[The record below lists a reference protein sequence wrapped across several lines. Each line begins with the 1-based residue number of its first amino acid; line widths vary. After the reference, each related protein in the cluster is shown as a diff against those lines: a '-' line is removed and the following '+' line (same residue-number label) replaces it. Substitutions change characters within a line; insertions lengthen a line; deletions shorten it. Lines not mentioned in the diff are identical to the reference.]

1 MQRNV
6 VHYLFSLT
14 DLQNVHTNKV
24 WSKQSFHQ
32 VKVKKNT
39 VRIRKSH
46 WLIILTDIWN
56 MLTCFVIYSQTV
68 LILQTWCWSIA
79 NVVTLIFCIF
89 RYPKESRLLNAV
101 LHISYLCCISIR
113 LYCAGFGIN
122 IKSIVHKRNK
132 RFYKQLKK
140 IAAIRWRCRSTCL
153 YHHLVLLRSSSTF
166 V

>member
-6 VHYLFSLT
+6 VHFLFSLT

-32 VKVKKNT
+32 VKVKKT

-89 RYPKESRLLNAV
+89 RYVLALELTLKALFIREIKGSISNWKRLQPLGGAAEAPASIITSFCSGHRAHLYSLTES
-101 LHISYLCCISIR
+101 
-113 LYCAGFGIN
+113 
-122 IKSIVHKRNK
+122 
-132 RFYKQLKK
+132 
-140 IAAIRWRCRSTCL
+140 
-153 YHHLVLLRSSSTF
+153 
-166 V
+166 